1 MLQWRHLRSLIT
13 GRRHLQGF
21 RFSIQDMGLSSRQVQ
36 LLLSALNGI
45 AIPPSFMPTTDWV
58 CNEVFAGQQESHADI
73 AEMGRDLSTDE
84 SNPEVPFEYQDL
96 VEKLKSLPDW
106 QSAAL
111 YFYSCGFFEG
121 QEWQR

>member
-1 MLQWRHLRSLIT
+1 
-13 GRRHLQGF
+13 
-21 RFSIQDMGLSSRQVQ
+21 MGLDGRQVQ

-45 AIPPSFMPTTDWV
+45 AIPPAFMPTTDWV
-58 CNEVFAGQQESHADI
+58 CNQVFAGQQESHADI
-73 AEMGRDLSTDE
+73 AEMGKDLSNDE

-121 QEWQR
+121 QDWQRHQAR